1 MAMTNER
8 LDALPATMRAMVIR
22 GFGEPGVFE
31 AATLPVPGPRRGEVL
46 VRVAA
51 TSVNPADTKIRRHG
65 GPLAPV
71 SGVLGMDVA
80 GTVVALGEG
89 VTDYRVGDRVFG
101 CAGGLGALQGALAEY
116 MRADVRL
123 VAPAPSR
130 VSLREA
136 AALPLVAITA
146 YEGLFDRAR
155 LAPREHVLVLGA
167 AGGVGHVATQLAARH
182 GARVAAVVSNEDKA
196 ALARALGATDIVFRD
211 AEPLEAAAQRLTGGR
226 GFDLVFDASG
236 NDNFAAV
243 FAATRPQGRVVSLVT
258 RHVVDLSPL
267 HARALS
273 LHAVMMLVPMLH
285 DLGRERHAE
294 ILREVAAAVDA
305 GALRPLVDPGGFA
318 LADVARAHA
327 HLESGR
333 ALGKVLVDV
342 DAQGHAS

>member
-1 MAMTNER
+1 MAVTNQR
-8 LDALPATMRAMVIR
+8 RDVLPATMRAMVIR
-22 GFGEPGVFE
+22 RFGEPDVFE
-31 AATLPVPGPRRGEVL
+31 AATLAVPGPQRGEVL

-51 TSVNPADTKIRRHG
+51 TSVNPADVKIRRHG
-65 GPLAPV
+65 GPMAPV

-89 VTDYRVGDRVFG
+89 VSDYRIGDRVFG
-101 CAGGLGALQGALAEY
+101 CAGGLATLQGALAGV

-123 VAPAPSR
+123 IAPAPSR

-146 YEGLFDRAR
+146 YEGLFDRAH
-155 LAPREHVLVLGA
+155 LAPGEHALVLGA
-167 AGGVGHVATQLAARH
+167 VGGVGHVVTQLAARH

-196 ALARALGATDIVFRD
+196 ALARGLGAADIVFRD
-211 AEPLEAAAQRLTGGR
+211 AEPLEAAARRLTGGR

-236 NDNFAAV
+236 HDNFAAA

-258 RHVVDLSPL
+258 RHVVDLAPM

-273 LHAVMMLVPMLH
+273 LHAVMMLAPMIH
-285 DLGRERHAE
+285 DLGRERHAA
-294 ILREVAAAVDA
+294 ILREISAAVDD
-305 GALRPLVDPGGFA
+305 GALRPLVDPARFA

-327 HLESGR
+327 HLESGQ
-333 ALGKVLVDV
+333 AIGKVLVDV
-342 DAQGHAS
+342 DATAA